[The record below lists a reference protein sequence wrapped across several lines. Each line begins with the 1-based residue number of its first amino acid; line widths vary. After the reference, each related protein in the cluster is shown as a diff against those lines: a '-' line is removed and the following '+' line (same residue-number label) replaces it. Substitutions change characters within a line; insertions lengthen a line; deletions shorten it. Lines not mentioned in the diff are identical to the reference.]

1 MVRNIAGPEILFII
15 AYIHSNIFLWHH
27 GYSNCIIYLFT
38 EMLGLIFI
46 VNNVHY
52 KICHD
57 RYDAWWISI
66 IQPQIFWVYYILCVA
81 SIDTRCYTYVNQD
94 SNPHIWSAKS
104 ILKGINADNNVIHSH
119 VYIAIEFFTSNKV
132 VTLKMDDICFVEICY

>member
-1 MVRNIAGPEILFII
+1 M
-15 AYIHSNIFLWHH
+15 
-27 GYSNCIIYLFT
+27 
-38 EMLGLIFI
+38 
-46 VNNVHY
+46 
-52 KICHD
+52 
-57 RYDAWWISI
+57 
-66 IQPQIFWVYYILCVA
+66 YYILCVA

-132 VTLKMDDICFVEICY
+132 VTLKMDDICRMIGNSRKPYTQAVDNLKSKLEKKTSDILR